1 MEVVPAPMHVL
12 CPSCATAYEIAT
24 LARPRRL
31 RCARCGAEWRE
42 LPPAADAVQDPGA
55 TDAAIAA
62 PAMPEAAFPDP
73 DIQGPAGHDA
83 LSMRPVRSRSARL
96 ALPWALRRED
106 ALLLGCWI
114 LSLAVIAAALFAFWH
129 WRATIA
135 HRWPPSL
142 RLYRLLPRPP
152 YG

>member
-1 MEVVPAPMHVL
+1 MHVL

-24 LARPRRL
+24 LDRPRRL

-42 LPPAADAVQDPGA
+42 LPPA
-55 TDAAIAA
+55 DAAPDQDRVGEAVPEPFPDA
-62 PAMPEAAFPDP
+62 PAPEPEERE
-73 DIQGPAGHDA
+73 A
-83 LSMRPVRSRSARL
+83 LSMRPARVPPAWL
-96 ALPWALRRED
+96 AVLRALRRED
-106 ALLLGCWI
+106 ALLGALWL
-114 LSLAVIAAALFAFWH
+114 LSLAVMALVLFAFWH

-152 YG
+152 HG